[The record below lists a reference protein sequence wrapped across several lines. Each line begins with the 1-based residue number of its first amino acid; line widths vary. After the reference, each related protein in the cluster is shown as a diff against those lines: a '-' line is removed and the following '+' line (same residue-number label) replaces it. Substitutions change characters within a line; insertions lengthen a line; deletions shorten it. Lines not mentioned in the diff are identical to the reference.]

1 MLQVPSTPVVLD
13 FPSDFSKQM
22 FLGALQGHLP
32 AAVPNGKKLSSFMHY
47 IHCLWFS
54 LMLKSQIAGVKYFLL
69 NLVSDLE
76 GPRSVPSALIEEILK
91 TIHAASS
98 ESIKTHFLLLFG
110 ENSGMFMGN
119 LKVKTAF

>member
-1 MLQVPSTPVVLD
+1 
-13 FPSDFSKQM
+13 
-22 FLGALQGHLP
+22 
-32 AAVPNGKKLSSFMHY
+32 MHY

-76 GPRSVPSALIEEILK
+76 GPRSVPSALIEEIPK

-98 ESIKTHFLLLFG
+98 ESIKTRFLLSAFVWRKFRNVHG
-110 ENSGMFMGN
+110 EFESQNSLLIM
-119 LKVKTAF
+119 